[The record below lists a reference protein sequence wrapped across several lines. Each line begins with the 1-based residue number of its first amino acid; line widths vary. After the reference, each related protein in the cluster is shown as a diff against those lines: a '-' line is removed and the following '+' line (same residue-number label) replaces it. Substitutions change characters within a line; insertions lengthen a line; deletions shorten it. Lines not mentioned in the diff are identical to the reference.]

1 MPLIKTDL
9 CSTTFLSKG
18 WVNWL
23 SYLASALYKQHQTKL
38 PFLGQHFYSIYR
50 QTYYSPMSPIAD
62 NLGDICKCKQDL
74 LFFTF
79 DYRIMPAKAAY
90 CIFLKENS
98 DHWHPACLR
107 REIYSAC
114 RCNET
119 IDKHHYYACTS
130 NRVNKVWL
138 LSKLRFADK

>member
-1 MPLIKTDL
+1 MPIIKTDL
-9 CSTTFLSKG
+9 CSTTFLLRG

-23 SYLASALYKQHQTKL
+23 SYLASALYKQRQTKL

-62 NLGDICKCKQDL
+62 SLGDICKCKQEL

-90 CIFLKENS
+90 CIFLKKIVIIDILHVWEEKNTLHV
-98 DHWHPACLR
+98 DVM
-107 REIYSAC
+107 RELTNTTTMHALAIG
-114 RCNET
+114 
-119 IDKHHYYACTS
+119 
-130 NRVNKVWL
+130 
-138 LSKLRFADK
+138 